1 MATKTNNKKMIVT
14 GGIILG
20 VAGLAYLFRKKIKN
34 YFVPNLMPGEDGGGI
49 WKNPIDPN
57 AVVPYVAPIDPNAV
71 APYVAPYVA
80 PSEPA
85 WVPPASIDIDAKL
98 KKGMKDE
105 NVKLLQ
111 YNIREIQNIN
121 GIYPLIVADGDFGG
135 GTEKMLLRISDFY
148 KKNGYWT
155 IRRARETMARYA
167 GQKKKPFP
175 KYLESVS
182 NVKDLKKIYDATI
195 VKKIVDGTLF

>member
-49 WKNPIDPN
+49 QIIKDIISGDPN
-57 AVVPYVAPIDPNAV
+57 ALPAVDPNAV

-80 PSEPA
+80 PSETA

-121 GIYPLIVADGDFGG
+121 GIYPLIGADGNFGG
-135 GTEKMLLRISDFY
+135 GTEKMLLQISDFY

-167 GQKKKPFP
+167 GQKKKAFP
-175 KYLESVS
+175 KYLENVS
-182 NVKDLKKIYDATI
+182 NAKDLKKIYDATI

>member
-34 YFVPNLMPGEDGGGI
+34 YFVPNLEPGENGGGI
-49 WKNPIDPN
+49 QIIKDIISGDPLPPVDPN
-57 AVVPYVAPIDPNAV
+57 A
-71 APYVAPYVA
+71 VAPYVA

-121 GIYPLIVADGDFGG
+121 GIYPLIGADGNFGG

-175 KYLESVS
+175 KYLENVS

>member
-1 MATKTNNKKMIVT
+1 MTNKNLLIAGGVILAV
-14 GGIILG
+14 GGIGYI
-20 VAGLAYLFRKKIKN
+20 YRNEIMNLFIKDPIIPIGPEN
-34 YFVPNLMPGEDGGGI
+34 
-49 WKNPIDPN
+49 NPII
-57 AVVPYVAPIDPNAV
+57 PIGPEKPSGN
-71 APYVAPYVA
+71 VAPYVA

-85 WVPPASIDIDAKL
+85 WVPRATRDIDAKL

-121 GIYPLIVADGDFGG
+121 GIYPLIEADGDFGSE
-135 GTEKMLLRISDFY
+135 TQKMLLKISDFY

-155 IRRARETMARYA
+155 VRRARETMARYA
-167 GQKKKPFP
+167 GKKKKPFP

-182 NVKDLKKIYDATI
+182 NVKDLKKIYEANI
-195 VKKIVDGTLF
+195 VNKILDGTFFQN